1 MWWPS
6 QCKAKPGQAVVVIVQ
21 LLFVTRV
28 LHKLKNFAIAKKSS
42 QKNNFAQNVEN
53 YQQSLELRR
62 IETLT
67 INYSSKRAMWFINVR
82 KKGVGDLGRTFDPL
96 KFACITNK
104 LCGKKFLKFYF

>member
-1 MWWPS
+1 
-6 QCKAKPGQAVVVIVQ
+6 VQ
-21 LLFVTRV
+21 LLFVTRA

-67 INYSSKRAMWFINVR
+67 INYSSKRAM
-82 KKGVGDLGRTFDPL
+82 
-96 KFACITNK
+96 
-104 LCGKKFLKFYF
+104 